1 MADPVFLK
9 APDGNYVWF
18 EWNTEKNDGASTKE
32 GRPMFD
38 KVLMMH
44 VVSPGA
50 PKSSPVHVVERQK
63 PGEEAIFVEFF
74 KRYRAQIDAFKA
86 DETGGVLAGTPLE
99 QLPFLDMAT
108 RATMRAMHIYTA
120 EALSELPE
128 NGIQNLGMGARQW
141 KQEAVAFLE
150 AAKGGAPVTRL
161 IADNERLTAENERM
175 ADTIKQLA
183 RRMDDMEKGIAPI
196 VEKRGPGRP
205 PKDRE
210 AA

>member
-18 EWNTEKNDGASTKE
+18 EWNTEKNEEASTSE

-44 VVSPGA
+44 IVSPGA

-63 PGEEAIFVEFF
+63 PGEAAKPVEFF
-74 KRYRAQIDAFKA
+74 KRFKAQIDAFKA
-86 DETGGVLAGTPLE
+86 DETGGVMAGTPLE
-99 QLPFLDMAT
+99 QLPFLDMST
-108 RATMRAMHIYTA
+108 RATMRAMHIHTA
-120 EALSELPE
+120 EALAELPE
-128 NGIQNLGMGARQW
+128 NGVANLGMGARQW
-141 KQEAVAFLE
+141 KQEAIAYLE

-161 IADNERLTAENERM
+161 IAENERLDAENKR
-175 ADTIKQLA
+175 LA
-183 RRMDDMEKGIAPI
+183 EVVKGLANRMDELEKNP
-196 VEKRGPGRP
+196 VPEKRGPGRP
-205 PKDRE
+205 PKERD